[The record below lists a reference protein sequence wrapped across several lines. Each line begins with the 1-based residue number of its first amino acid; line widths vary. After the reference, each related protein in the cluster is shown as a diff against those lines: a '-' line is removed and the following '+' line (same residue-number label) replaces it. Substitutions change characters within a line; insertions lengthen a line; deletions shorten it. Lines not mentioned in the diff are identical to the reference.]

1 MIAERDG
8 QNLEL
13 KKKFS
18 FNMKV
23 SKYFD
28 RNYRSIIASAFN
40 KRGLK
45 SKALKSYFDLLLLLK
60 SYGVKNPEHFLKLRM
75 LELQPIINLRSV
87 KLGGIKYKIP
97 YLIKESNQLTFASIW
112 LTRGKNLKNINRFNL
127 VKAIT
132 DNVYQLKDSKGSA
145 YAKQQEWYSTASRN
159 RPYLKYLR
167 D

>member
-1 MIAERDG
+1 
-8 QNLEL
+8 
-13 KKKFS
+13 
-18 FNMKV
+18 MKV

-28 RNYRSIIASAFN
+28 KNYRSVVASAFTN
-40 KRGLK
+40 RGLK
-45 SKALKSYFDLLLLLK
+45 TKSIKAYHDLLLTLK
-60 SYGVKNPEHFLKLRM
+60 GYGVKEPEQFLKLRL
-75 LELQPIINLRSV
+75 LELQPIVNLRSV

-112 LTRGKNLKNINRFNL
+112 LTRIRGLKKVNRFNL

-132 DNVYQLKDSKGSA
+132 DNVYQLKDKKGAA
-145 YAKQQEWYSTASRN
+145 YAKQQDWYSTASRN

>member
-1 MIAERDG
+1 
-8 QNLEL
+8 
-13 KKKFS
+13 
-18 FNMKV
+18 MKV

-28 RNYRSIIASAFN
+28 KNYRSIIASAFAN
-40 KRGLK
+40 RGLK
-45 SKALKSYFDLLLLLK
+45 AKALKSYFDLLLSLK
-60 SYGVKNPEHFLKLRM
+60 NYGVKNPEQFLKLRL

-112 LTRGKNLKNINRFNL
+112 LTRTKALKKVNRFNL
-127 VKAIT
+127 VKTIT
-132 DNVYQLKDSKGSA
+132 DNVYQLKECKGAA

>member
-1 MIAERDG
+1 
-8 QNLEL
+8 
-13 KKKFS
+13 
-18 FNMKV
+18 MKV

-28 RNYRSIIASAFN
+28 KNYRSVVASAFTN
-40 KRGLK
+40 RGLK
-45 SKALKSYFDLLLLLK
+45 TKSIKAYQDLLLSLK
-60 SYGVKNPEHFLKLRM
+60 NYGIKEPEQFLKLRL
-75 LELQPIINLRSV
+75 LELQPIVNLRSV

-112 LTRGKNLKNINRFNL
+112 LTRVKGLKKVNRFNL

-132 DNVYQLKDSKGSA
+132 DNIYQLKDKKGAA
-145 YAKQQEWYSTASRN
+145 YVKQQDWYSTASRN

>member
-1 MIAERDG
+1 
-8 QNLEL
+8 
-13 KKKFS
+13 
-18 FNMKV
+18 MKV

-28 RNYRSIIASAFN
+28 KNYRSVVASAFTG
-40 KRGLK
+40 RGLK
-45 SKALKSYFDLLLLLK
+45 TKSIKAYHDLLLALK
-60 SYGVKNPEHFLKLRM
+60 NYGVREPEQFLKLRL
-75 LELQPIINLRSV
+75 LELQPIVNLRSV

-112 LTRGKNLKNINRFNL
+112 LTRIKGLKKANRFNL

-132 DNVYQLKDSKGSA
+132 DNIYQLKDKKGAA
-145 YAKQQEWYSTASRN
+145 YAKQQDWYSTASRN